1 MASGAT
7 VDALRV
13 RAFRIPLEQPESDG
27 TLTWHD
33 TTVVVVEASSG
44 TVTGLGFTYAA
55 RAAAVLVDELL
66 ADVVVGRDAFD
77 VSGSWLA
84 MVRAIRNLGRP
95 GISSMAIAAVDVAL
109 WDLAARLLD
118 VALADLL
125 GRCRDAV
132 PVYGSGGFTS
142 STDDELVDQLAC
154 WAHELR
160 IPRVK
165 MKIGTDRGRA
175 EADDLRRV
183 HRARAAVGDD
193 VALFVDA
200 NGAYDVKQAIRLG
213 ARFRDD
219 GVTWFEEP
227 VSSDHLDGL
236 HEVRAAVDMDV
247 AAGEYGYD
255 VVYFERMC
263 CRGAV
268 DVVQAD
274 VSRCAGIT
282 EWLRIAAVAAAHG
295 LEISGHCAPSLH
307 VAPAASVPN
316 LRHVEYFHDHARV
329 DRMLFDGVLDP
340 SDGVL
345 RPQRD
350 RPGMGLELRVADA
363 APYEEYAPPAHR
375 V

>member
-1 MASGAT
+1 MASGET

-13 RAFRIPLEQPESDG
+13 RAFRVPLEQPESDG

-33 TTVVVVEASSG
+33 TTVVVVEARCGS
-44 TVTGLGFTYAA
+44 VTGLGFTYAV

-66 ADVVVGRDAFD
+66 AGLVVGRDPLD
-77 VSGSWLA
+77 VPGCWLA

-95 GISSMAIAAVDVAL
+95 GISSTAIAAVDLAL
-109 WDLAARLLD
+109 WDLKARLLD

-125 GRCRDAV
+125 GRCRTAV
-132 PVYGSGGFTS
+132 PVYGSGGFTNY
-142 STDDELVDQLAC
+142 TDAQLDDQLGH
-154 WAHELR
+154 WAHRYR

-165 MKIGTDRGRA
+165 MKIGADRGGA

-183 HRARAAVGDD
+183 RRARRVIGED
-193 VALFVDA
+193 VSLYVDA
-200 NGAYDVKQAIRLG
+200 NGAYDAKQAIRLG
-213 ARFRDD
+213 DRFRDE

-227 VSSDHLDGL
+227 VSSDDLDGL

-255 VVYFERMC
+255 VSYFERMC
-263 CRGAV
+263 RRGAV

-282 EWLRIAAVAAAHG
+282 EWLRVAAVAASHG

-307 VAPAASVPN
+307 VAPAAAVPN

-340 SDGVL
+340 HEGVL
-345 RPQRD
+345 APHRD
-350 RPGMGLELRVADA
+350 RPGMGLSVREADV
-363 APYEEYAPPAHR
+363 APYQEYAHEVHR
-375 V
+375 